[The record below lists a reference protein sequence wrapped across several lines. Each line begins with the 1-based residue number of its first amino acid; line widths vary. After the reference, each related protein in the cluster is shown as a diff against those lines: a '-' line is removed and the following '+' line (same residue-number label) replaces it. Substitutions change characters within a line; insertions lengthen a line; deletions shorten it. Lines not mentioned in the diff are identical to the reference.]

1 LLREE
6 WVESSTAD
14 SVQSVTSGSKAGARN
29 LKLIEVE
36 DGFVARLVLRVELFI
51 VVRLVDVKLVW
62 TDSNNAT

>member
-1 LLREE
+1 M
-6 WVESSTAD
+6 
-14 SVQSVTSGSKAGARN
+14 QSVTSGSKAGARN